1 LLLGTEIQQWETMGS
16 EAETGR
22 SAGGQLIRLDVS
34 LRSGGLWI
42 GPAWAVMCG
51 IVASRRFTWDARGLL
66 LAGLAL
72 FLVDGVW
79 ATLWAAVVETD
90 WAGLAAG
97 WDSSPPPL
105 RARRRLPYVQAGAPG
120 DRAAGWLAHLAR
132 WWQNRVQPVVGTAVS
147 SIVVCLLLGA
157 ALSALLGWQMLALSA
172 AALAL
177 VQLGLVAN
185 HASGRPAPLL
195 QAGLEFGL
203 ACLAG
208 QAAFGPVTL
217 PLALMALL
225 FATAYYGGL
234 QLVEQDVG
242 LANWRWPQLIAAL
255 VLLVLRQPLPALVLF
270 FILFAQTLLE
280 PGLKAGRGGAWF
292 VRSSQAWLM
301 AAMLVVAFAIG

>member
-1 LLLGTEIQQWETMGS
+1 MEAESQQWKTIDS
-16 EAETGR
+16 EPESDRPEA
-22 SAGGQLIRLDVS
+22 GQLIRLDVS

-42 GPAWAVMCG
+42 GPAWAVVCG
-51 IVASRRFTWDARGLL
+51 IVASGRFAWDARGLL

-79 ATLWAAVVETD
+79 ATLWASVVETD

-105 RARRRLPYVQAGAPG
+105 RARRLLPYVQAGAPG

-132 WWQNRVQPVVGTAVS
+132 WWQNRAQPMAGTAVS
-147 SIVVCLLLGA
+147 SIAVCLPLGA

-172 AALAL
+172 AALAM

-185 HASGRPAPLL
+185 RASGRPVPLL

-203 ACLAG
+203 AWLAG

-217 PLALMALL
+217 PSALMALL

-234 QLVEQDVG
+234 RLVEQGAG
-242 LANWRWPQLIAAL
+242 LANWRWPQLIVAL
-255 VLLVLRQPLPALVLF
+255 VLLVLRQPLPALALF
-270 FILFAQTLLE
+270 FILFAQVLLE
-280 PGLKAGRGGAWF
+280 PALGRGRSGAWF

-301 AAMLVVAFAIG
+301 AAMLVVAFTIR